1 MLRQR
6 FFFLTF
12 VSMILHMIRSFR
24 LPHVAACAA
33 GLLALLVGGAVPA
46 DGKAKKPAAT
56 AAAPA
61 DAGGGKPVPAGT
73 YGDWGAY
80 TTMNGKNK
88 VCYALGQPK
97 ERLPNGL
104 KRDPAFLFISRR
116 TAEGVKNEISFGMG
130 FDLKEGSTVG
140 TAEVSIVKVE
150 LVAKGTNA
158 WVKNP
163 AEEATLLDAM
173 KKGARLVVKAASKKN
188 NVTSDSYSLNGL
200 AQAWDR
206 VLKDCP

>member
-1 MLRQR
+1 
-6 FFFLTF
+6 
-12 VSMILHMIRSFR
+12 MIRTFPI
-24 LPHVAACAA
+24 PHVAACAA
-33 GLLALLVGGAVPA
+33 CVIAVLVGGVSPSDA
-46 DGKAKKPAAT
+46 KTKKPAAQ

-61 DAGGGKPVPAGT
+61 DAGGGKPVLAGS

-80 TTMNGKNK
+80 TTMNGKSK
-88 VCYALGQPK
+88 VCYVLGQPK

-130 FDLKEGSTVG
+130 FDLKEGLTVG
-140 TAEVSIVKVE
+140 TAEVSIVKVD
-150 LVAKGTNA
+150 LVAKGSNA

-163 AEEATLLDAM
+163 AEETTLLDAM

-188 NVTSDSYSLNGL
+188 NVTSDSYPLNGL

>member
-1 MLRQR
+1 
-6 FFFLTF
+6 
-12 VSMILHMIRSFR
+12 MIRTFPI
-24 LPHVAACAA
+24 PHVAACAA
-33 GLLALLVGGAVPA
+33 CVIAVLVGGVSPSDA
-46 DGKAKKPAAT
+46 KAKKPAAQ

-61 DAGGGKPVPAGT
+61 DSGGGKPVLAGT

-80 TTMNGKNK
+80 TTMNGKSK
-88 VCYALGQPK
+88 VCYVLGQPK

-140 TAEVSIVKVE
+140 TAEVSIVKVDM
-150 LVAKGTNA
+150 VAKGSNA

-163 AEEATLLDAM
+163 AEETTLLDAM

>member
-1 MLRQR
+1 
-6 FFFLTF
+6 
-12 VSMILHMIRSFR
+12 MIRTFPI
-24 LPHVAACAA
+24 PHVAACAA
-33 GLLALLVGGAVPA
+33 CVIAVLVGGVSPSDA
-46 DGKAKKPAAT
+46 KTKKPAAQ

-61 DAGGGKPVPAGT
+61 DAGGGKPVLAGS

-80 TTMNGKNK
+80 TTMNGKSK
-88 VCYALGQPK
+88 VCYVLGQPK

-130 FDLKEGSTVG
+130 FDLKEGLTVG
-140 TAEVSIVKVE
+140 TAEVSIVKVD
-150 LVAKGTNA
+150 LVAKGSNA

-163 AEEATLLDAM
+163 AEETTLLDAM